1 MACDATMLE
10 RMALALAHRGP
21 DGTRTRLMGSTGF
34 AHTRLAI
41 IDLAGGA
48 QPITVGSGT
57 LVANGEIYNDP
68 TLRENT
74 LRGEAFE
81 TNSDCEPALHLWLR
95 EGVGF
100 ASSLRGMYAI
110 ALGEGGSGHQEQ
122 VLSRDPF
129 GIKPLYYVERPHSVA
144 FASEPRA
151 LLAAGVATPTINETA
166 RDELMALQ
174 FTTGRETIFR
184 DIKRVLPGETIQIA
198 DGRVLDRRRISAL
211 PDGPTESLSEE
222 DALLRLD
229 QALEDSVQAHERA
242 DVPFG
247 MFLSGGIDS
256 ASVLAMMA
264 RLGRTNGRGR
274 LKAWTASFDAKGAA
288 DETERAAV
296 LARAT
301 GTEHRILRITRDMV
315 WQHLPAI
322 VGCMDDPAADY
333 AIIPTW
339 LLAREARQDV
349 KVILSGEGGDELFGG
364 YGRYRRAM
372 RPWWR
377 GGRRMR
383 RRGIFDGFGV
393 LRKQPE
399 GWRDGLGA
407 AELLAR
413 NAGDGLRAAQAVD
426 IAEWLP
432 NDLLLKLDRCLM
444 AHGIEGRT
452 PLLDPVVAQAVWRLP
467 DSMKVRDGRGKWLL
481 RQWLARHLPEAE
493 PFAPKQGFTVP
504 IGTWIAQDGDRL
516 AELVAR
522 QPGVA
527 ELVVP
532 ARVPGIFRAASKS
545 HPGAAAWNLL
555 FYALWHQIMI
565 LGHAPD
571 GSLEEVLAAR

>member
-1 MACDATMLE
+1 MACDATALE
-10 RMALALAHRGP
+10 RMAGSMAHRGP
-21 DGTRTRLMGSTGF
+21 DGTRMRLMGSTGF
-34 AHTRLAI
+34 VHTRLAI

-48 QPITVGSGT
+48 QPITVGTGM

-68 TLRENT
+68 MLRQGA
-74 LRGEAFE
+74 LRDEAFE

-95 EGVGF
+95 EGVDF

-110 ALGEGGSGHQEQ
+110 ALGEGGQGHQEQ

-129 GIKPLYYVERPHSVA
+129 GIKPLYYVERPNVVA

-151 LLAAGVATPTINETA
+151 LLDAGVASRVITPQA
-166 RDELMALQ
+166 RDELLAFQ
-174 FTTGRETIFR
+174 FTTGRDTIFR

-198 DGRVLDRRRISAL
+198 DGRILHRRRISAL
-211 PDGPTESLSEE
+211 PEGPTETLTETE
-222 DALLRLD
+222 ALERLD
-229 QALEDSVQAHERA
+229 RALEDSVLAHERS

-256 ASVLAMMA
+256 ACVLAMMA
-264 RLGRTNGRGR
+264 RLGRTHGGDR
-274 LKAWTASFDAKGAA
+274 LKAWTARFEARGAA
-288 DETERAAV
+288 DETARAAA

-301 GTEHRILRITRDMV
+301 GAEHHVLTLTREMV
-315 WQHLPAI
+315 WRHLPAI

-339 LLAREARQDV
+339 FLAREARQDV
-349 KVILSGEGGDELFGG
+349 KVVLSGEGGDELFGG

-383 RRGIFDGFGV
+383 RRSAFDALGV
-393 LRKQPE
+393 LRQTPR
-399 GWRDGLGA
+399 GWRDGLNA
-407 AELLAR
+407 AELLTRDRGSA
-413 NAGDGLRAAQAVD
+413 LRAAQAVD

-452 PLLDPVVAQAVWRLP
+452 PLLDPVVARAVWRLP

-481 RQWLARHLPEAE
+481 RQWLARHLPQAE

-504 IGTWIAQDGDRL
+504 IGTWIAQDADRL
-516 AELVAR
+516 AALVAR

-532 ARVPGIFRAASKS
+532 GHLPAIFRAAAK
-545 HPGAAAWNLL
+545 PRAGAAAWNLL
-555 FYALWHQIMI
+555 FYALWHQIMVC
-565 LGHAPD
+565 GHAAD
-571 GSLEEVLAAR
+571 GTLDEVLGA